1 MLLVCLDSQRLWGH
15 HTGHSRRPPVSVRPT
30 KPTGVDG
37 APPSDEAQA
46 AYTAAS
52 EQYMFDLSD
61 YEDWSVAEAQAT
73 QFLLSSMKV
82 KIAMDLTSMH
92 SFKQCGSMR

>member
-1 MLLVCLDSQRLWGH
+1 
-15 HTGHSRRPPVSVRPT
+15 
-30 KPTGVDG
+30 
-37 APPSDEAQA
+37 
-46 AYTAAS
+46 
-52 EQYMFDLSD
+52 MFDLSD

-82 KIAMDLTSMH
+82 KIAMDLTSLH